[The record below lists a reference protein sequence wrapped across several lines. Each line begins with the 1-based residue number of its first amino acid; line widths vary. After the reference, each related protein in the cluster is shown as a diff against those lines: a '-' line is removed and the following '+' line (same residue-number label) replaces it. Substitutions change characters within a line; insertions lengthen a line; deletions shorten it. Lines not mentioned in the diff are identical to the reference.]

1 MLEIENLSA
10 GYGNQRVLHGVSL
23 SLGDGQLVSVLGP
36 NGHGKTTL
44 LRCISGIVHPAT
56 GHIRLDRE
64 EIGGLR
70 IDQIVHRG
78 VVHIPQGDLIFPQMS
93 VLENLLMGA
102 YLETN
107 PATTKQRL
115 DQVYGLLPHLRER
128 QQQIANTLSGGER
141 RMLAIGRGLMIGGKT
156 LLIDEPSLGLA
167 PLAIDLI
174 YQVLTNLKAEGR
186 SILLVEENASRV
198 ADVADLAYLLDDGRI
213 VWQGLAQQMWD
224 NAELIET
231 YLGA

>member
-10 GYGNQRVLHGVSL
+10 GYSNQRVLHGVSL
-23 SLGDGQLVSVLGP
+23 SLGDGQIVSVLGP

-44 LRCISGIVHPAT
+44 LRCISGMIHPAA

-70 IDQIVHRG
+70 VDEIVHRG
-78 VVHIPQGDLIFPQMS
+78 VVHIPQGDLVFPQMS
-93 VLENLLMGA
+93 VFENLLMGA

-107 PATTKQRL
+107 RLTTKQRL
-115 DQVYGLLPHLRER
+115 DQVYGLLPRLRER
-128 QQQIANTLSGGER
+128 RQQIANTLSGGER
-141 RMLAIGRGLMIGGKT
+141 RMLAIGRGLMNGGKT

-167 PLAIDLI
+167 PLVIDQI
-174 YQVLTNLKAEGR
+174 YEVLSNLKAEGH
-186 SILLVEENASRV
+186 SILLVEENVSRV
-198 ADVADLAYLLDDGRI
+198 ADVADVVYLLDNGRI
-213 VWQGLAQQMWD
+213 VWQGQAQQMWD

>member
-107 PATTKQRL
+107 RATTKQRL
-115 DQVYGLLPHLRER
+115 DQVYGLLPRLRER
-128 QQQIANTLSGGER
+128 QHQIANTLSGGER

-167 PLAIDLI
+167 PLAIDLV

-198 ADVADLAYLLDDGRI
+198 ADVADVAYLLDDGRI

>member
-23 SLGDGQLVSVLGP
+23 SLGEGQLVAVLGP

-44 LRCISGIVHPAT
+44 LRCVSGIVHPAT
-56 GHIRLDRE
+56 GHIRLGGE

-107 PATTKQRL
+107 RATTKQRL
-115 DQVYGLLPHLRER
+115 DQVYGLLPRLRER
-128 QQQIANTLSGGER
+128 QHQIANTLSGGER

-167 PLAIDLI
+167 PLAIDQI

-198 ADVADLAYLLDDGRI
+198 AEVADVAYLLDDGRI

>member
-44 LRCISGIVHPAT
+44 LRCISGIVHPAI

-102 YLETN
+102 YLQTN
-107 PATTKQRL
+107 RATTKQRL
-115 DQVYGLLPHLRER
+115 DQVYGLLPRLHER
-128 QQQIANTLSGGER
+128 QHQIANTLSGGER
-141 RMLAIGRGLMIGGKT
+141 RMLAIGRGLMIRRQDAVDRRAVARPGAAGDRPD
-156 LLIDEPSLGLA
+156 LPCAHQSQGRGPLHPAGRGECEPCRRRRRRRVG
-167 PLAIDLI
+167 
-174 YQVLTNLKAEGR
+174 
-186 SILLVEENASRV
+186 AS
-198 ADVADLAYLLDDGRI
+198 
-213 VWQGLAQQMWD
+213 
-224 NAELIET
+224 T
-231 YLGA
+231 PS

>member
-1 MLEIENLSA
+1 MLEIENVSA

-23 SLGDGQLVSVLGP
+23 SLGNGQLVAVLGP

-44 LRCISGIVHPAT
+44 LRCISGIVRPTT
-56 GHIRLDRE
+56 GHIRLDDE
-64 EIGGLR
+64 EIDKLR
-70 IDQIVHRG
+70 IDEIVHRG
-78 VVHIPQGDLIFPQMS
+78 IVHIPQGDLIFPQMS

-102 YLETN
+102 YLETDR
-107 PATTKQRL
+107 ATTKRRL
-115 DQVYGLLPHLRER
+115 EQVCELLPRLRER
-128 QQQIANTLSGGER
+128 QNQIANTLSGGER

-167 PLAIDLI
+167 PLVIDQI
-174 YQVLTNLKAEGR
+174 YQVLADLKAEGR
-186 SILLVEENASRV
+186 AILLVEENASRV
-198 ADVADLAYLLDDGRI
+198 ADVADVAYLLDDGRV
-213 VWQGLAQQMWD
+213 VWQGLPQQMWD

>member
-44 LRCISGIVHPAT
+44 LRCISGIVHPVT

-107 PATTKQRL
+107 RATTKQRL
-115 DQVYGLLPHLRER
+115 DQIYNLLPRLRER
-128 QQQIANTLSGGER
+128 QHQIANTLSGGER

-167 PLAIDLI
+167 PLAIDQI
-174 YQVLTNLKAEGR
+174 YQVLINLKAEGR

-198 ADVADLAYLLDDGRI
+198 ADVADVAYLLDDGRI
-213 VWQGLAQQMWD
+213 VWQGLAQQLWD

>member
-107 PATTKQRL
+107 RATTKQRL
-115 DQVYGLLPHLRER
+115 DQVYGLLPRLRER
-128 QQQIANTLSGGER
+128 QHQIANTLSGGER

-167 PLAIDLI
+167 PLAIDQI

-198 ADVADLAYLLDDGRI
+198 ADVADVAYLLDDGRI

>member
-44 LRCISGIVHPAT
+44 LRCISGIVHPTT

-128 QQQIANTLSGGER
+128 QHQIANTLSGGER

-198 ADVADLAYLLDDGRI
+198 ADVADVAYLLDDGRI

>member
-198 ADVADLAYLLDDGRI
+198 ADVADVAYLLDDGRI

>member
-23 SLGDGQLVSVLGP
+23 SLGEGQLVAVLGP

-44 LRCISGIVHPAT
+44 LRCVSGIVHPAT
-56 GHIRLDRE
+56 GHIRLGGED
-64 EIGGLR
+64 IGGLR

-107 PATTKQRL
+107 RATTKQRL
-115 DQVYGLLPHLRER
+115 DQVYGLLPRLHER
-128 QQQIANTLSGGER
+128 QHQIANTLSGGER
-141 RMLAIGRGLMIGGKT
+141 RMLAIGRGLMSGGKT

-167 PLAIDLI
+167 PLAIDQI

-198 ADVADLAYLLDDGRI
+198 AEVADVAYLLDDGRI

>member
-23 SLGDGQLVSVLGP
+23 SLGEGQLVVVLGP

-44 LRCISGIVHPAT
+44 LRCVSGIVHPAT
-56 GHIRLDRE
+56 GHIRLGGE

-107 PATTKQRL
+107 RATTRQRL
-115 DQVYGLLPHLRER
+115 DQVYGLLPRLRER
-128 QQQIANTLSGGER
+128 QHQIANTLSGGER

-167 PLAIDLI
+167 PLAIDQI

-198 ADVADLAYLLDDGRI
+198 ADVADVAYLLDDGRI